1 MLLPEVPLLVSDK
14 LRREAS
20 ARHNGKKMLQ
30 KRFYQ
35 VSGVTALWRQS
46 SGALQSIMML
56 NVSVQRAKVGICM
69 RCARNGMLFKHTFL

>member
-1 MLLPEVPLLVSDK
+1 
-14 LRREAS
+14 
-20 ARHNGKKMLQ
+20 MLQ